1 MILKFIKDKKA
12 ILLFLGLFTLLIVA
26 SYYLTEPALEEYP
39 AYRVDSPAPDGT
51 KAFYQS
57 LNELNLPVERFTN
70 HPRQLSTESKTGLFL
85 FNPPMFMEADL
96 VNQYLAFVEAGGTLF
111 YLTDQPMDLFNLNIV
126 PGDIQEDE
134 GTVMIQG
141 EAYRGSLNSWLR
153 LVAEPNDETLISD
166 DYGVIALSK
175 PYGSGQIVQIVEPS
189 WFSNESILDN
199 DHLAIIAEGFDLQK
213 FDQLYFETYHYITET
228 SLSVLDVTP
237 DPIILLSL
245 IVLTVAVL
253 YLWQKGKRYGPARG
267 LREQDVRFGDER
279 IRALANWQIKGRNY
293 HEALTTQ
300 VDYLK
305 LSIFERTGLPITASK
320 ADYQNVLERLL
331 INHKQKSIRA
341 FTDQLEA
348 VLDSD
353 QVNKQEFLE
362 WTKRI
367 EQTQRGVEAK

>member
-96 VNQYLAFVEAGGTLF
+96 VNHYLAFVEAGGTLF

-141 EAYRGSLNSWLR
+141 EAYRGSLNSWMR
-153 LVAEPNDETLISD
+153 LVPEPNDETLISD

-189 WFSNESILDN
+189 WFSNESILEN

-331 INHKQKSIRA
+331 VNHNEKSIRT

-353 QVNKQEFLE
+353 RVNKQEFLE

-367 EQTQRGVEAK
+367 EQIQRGVEAK

>member
-70 HPRQLSTESKTGLFL
+70 HPRQLSTEPKTGLFL

-111 YLTDQPMDLFNLNIV
+111 FITDQPVELFNLNIKPV
-126 PGDIQEDE
+126 DISEDE
-134 GTVMIQG
+134 GMVAISDK
-141 EAYRGSLNSWLR
+141 AYRGSLNSWMR
-153 LVAEPNDETLISD
+153 LVPEPNDETLISD

-175 PYGSGQIVQIVEPS
+175 PYGSGQIIQIVEPS

-199 DHLAIIAEGFDLQK
+199 DHLAIIADGFDLQK

-253 YLWQKGKRYGPARG
+253 YLWLKGKRYGPARG

-293 HEALTTQ
+293 HEALMTQ

-305 LSIFERTGLPITASK
+305 FSIFERTGLPITASK

-331 INHKQKSIRA
+331 VNHNEKSIRA

-367 EQTQRGVEAK
+367 EQIQRGVEAK